1 MNKEKEIPFF
11 KKMIMSIKNFEKY
24 PEFASKK
31 WSIVAQY
38 LIKLLVLFTII
49 VSFCSVY
56 NLSKQV
62 KEAVL
67 YIDGSLP
74 DFTYE
79 NNILKMEKDEPI
91 IIENEGKVINVII
104 INTKEQIDEEEL
116 AKYKEKVQNSQNGVI
131 FLENKVIINNKEILY
146 SELAKDSNI
155 QSFNKQELLNFF
167 SSSNLAMMYIGIY
180 IITFIYLLIMYM
192 ASTCLDIILL
202 GAFGYI
208 AAKFMRL
215 RLRFEA
221 MCKIAV
227 HSLTLPIL
235 LNALTILLYTFTGF
249 KITYFDAMYMGI
261 ACIYIVAAIL
271 MIKSDVVK
279 NQKELAKIIEEQL
292 RIKMEM
298 EKGKENKK
306 QEEKEKEDEEEQKE
320 EKKEKKEDKEDEGL
334 QNNAQGENA

>member
-1 MNKEKEIPFF
+1 
-11 KKMIMSIKNFEKY
+11 
-24 PEFASKK
+24 
-31 WSIVAQY
+31 
-38 LIKLLVLFTII
+38 
-49 VSFCSVY
+49 
-56 NLSKQV
+56 
-62 KEAVL
+62 
-67 YIDGSLP
+67 
-74 DFTYE
+74 
-79 NNILKMEKDEPI
+79 MEKDEPI

-146 SELAKDSNI
+146 SELAQGSNI

-180 IITFIYLLIMYM
+180 IITFIYFLIMYM

-202 GAFGYI
+202 GVFGYI

-215 RLRFEA
+215 RLRFDA

-279 NQKELAKIIEEQL
+279 NQ
-292 RIKMEM
+292 
-298 EKGKENKK
+298 
-306 QEEKEKEDEEEQKE
+306 QE
-320 EKKEKKEDKEDEGL
+320 
-334 QNNAQGENA
+334 